1 MFEGRKKKGL
11 LHIALVA
18 LGDPVAWR
26 SGGFIGW
33 PHRFS
38 WHPFF
43 FFFSFHDPKKAAGRP
58 TLANLRGRFSGE
70 ENARVMRDV

>member
-43 FFFSFHDPKKAAGRP
+43 FFLLP
-58 TLANLRGRFSGE
+58 
-70 ENARVMRDV
+70 